1 MRLLPKDRLRAHR
14 HKLFTSKVILMQAK
28 TRTTEERWAGGAICL
43 ERAKRNGFKA
53 YLFFVFAYSFVV

>member
-1 MRLLPKDRLRAHR
+1 
-14 HKLFTSKVILMQAK
+14 MQAK

-53 YLFFVFAYSFVV
+53 YLFFVFAFSFVV